1 VESIKGKKNNSD
13 EYHEITGF
21 DVHFNILFNK
31 LEMIFVDLQTSLA
44 IVEMFSYEEWALKEN
59 LKSLNKFKEV
69 LDKEMKSLK
78 DWLTEGTFTF
88 LFLKGSTWPTIT
100 IFKLFLWILKP
111 SIPVIFDWANA
122 SFLTDYLF
130 AYLIDFDYHF
140 ERELRW

>member
-88 LFLKGSTWPTIT
+88 LFLKGSTWPSIT

-111 SIPVIFDWANA
+111 SIPVIFD
-122 SFLTDYLF
+122 
-130 AYLIDFDYHF
+130 
-140 ERELRW
+140 